1 LLIYFLIQS
10 LQKPKPAI
18 TLVWEH
24 NAPQVSQ
31 YQTFGFVFWRLLM
44 PSFVGLKNL
53 DLNASI
59 EIGLN
64 LEDPLGLLQYL
75 KKSLS
80 YWCLSASSSVLVI

>member
-1 LLIYFLIQS
+1 MQL

-18 TLVWEH
+18 TWFCLH
-24 NAPQVSQ
+24 DAPQVSQ
-31 YQTFGFVFWRLLM
+31 YQISGFVFWSLLI
-44 PSFVGLKNL
+44 PTFVGLKNL

-64 LEDPLGLLQYL
+64 LEDPSGLLQYL

-80 YWCLSASSSVLVI
+80 YCCLSANSSVLVI

>member
-1 LLIYFLIQS
+1 MQL

-18 TLVWEH
+18 TLFCGH

-31 YQTFGFVFWRLLM
+31 YQTFGFVFWRLLI
-44 PSFVGLKNL
+44 PLLRGLKNL

-64 LEDPLGLLQYL
+64 LEDPSGFSPISQKIFVILLFKCQ
-75 KKSLS
+75 
-80 YWCLSASSSVLVI
+80 